1 VTNGQFSVVRLV
13 LAEMVRWS
21 RCSVSDRLEAYD
33 QSGSS
38 VIARRK
44 DVAITLS
51 GANVELQEQRPIPRW

>member
-1 VTNGQFSVVRLV
+1 
-13 LAEMVRWS
+13 MVRWS

-38 VIARRK
+38 VIARRN

-51 GANVELQEQRPIPRW
+51 GANV